1 MQLELVV
8 GDFHLDPAELGAGQA
23 TAGLPRLPGFEAAL
37 RWGRLAHRAADWRAY
52 LAQRAGR
59 PDLATLPP
67 AQVAAAALDLPGEA
81 NPWFA
86 RPVHLAAGMDHLRL
100 HRNGMLA
107 LSPEE
112 LDGLVSGFSTA
123 FRGTGLALRPLF
135 GGLLLTGLAAREA
148 VTRDPA
154 LFLGADMG
162 SAPAS
167 GPQSAELRR
176 VGAEI
181 EMWLHGQ
188 AFNSARE
195 KRGQLS
201 VNALW
206 LWGGGP
212 ESPAASPLRQDSA
225 CLPRVYADDAYVAGL
240 WHASG
245 GETQSVPADLTALRA
260 DPEWRGS
267 QGSALV
273 VLSAAARGLR
283 DAPLPR
289 LDASWL
295 APAMQALRSG
305 QLSRLSVFCG
315 GRQVSVTG
323 LGRWRFWRRARPWWA
338 AYA

>member
-8 GDFHLDPAELGAGQA
+8 GDFHLDPAELAVA
-23 TAGLPRLPGFEAAL
+23 TTTAGLPRLPGFEAAL
-37 RWGRLAHRAADWRAY
+37 QCGRLAHRSADWRAF

-59 PDLATLPP
+59 PELLGLPP
-67 AQVAAAALDLPGEA
+67 AQVAAAALNLPADA

-86 RPVHLAAGMDHLRL
+86 QPVHLAAGMDHLRL
-100 HRNGMLA
+100 HRSGLLS

-123 FRGTGLALRPLF
+123 FQGTGLALRPLF
-135 GGLLLTGLAAREA
+135 GGLLLTGLAARDA

-162 SAPAS
+162 GAPAS

-188 AFNSARE
+188 AFNTVRE

-212 ESPAASPLRQDSA
+212 ERPAAGDLRQLSA

-245 GETQSVPADLTALRA
+245 GETQSVPADLAALLA
-260 DPEWRGS
+260 DPEWQGS
-267 QGSALV
+267 QALV
-273 VLSAAARGLR
+273 VLSAAARSAR
-283 DAPLPR
+283 DAPLQR

-295 APAMQALRSG
+295 LPAMQALRSG
-305 QLSRLSVFCG
+305 QLSRLSVQCG
-315 GRQVSVTG
+315 GLQVSVTG
-323 LGRWRFWRRARPWWA
+323 LSRWRFWRRARPWWA

>member
-8 GDFHLDPAELGAGQA
+8 GDFHLDAAELGPGQA
-23 TAGLPRLPGFEAAL
+23 TASLPRLPGFEAAL
-37 RWGRLAHRAADWRAY
+37 QWGHQTRRGADWRAY

-59 PDLATLPP
+59 PELAALPP

-100 HRNGMLA
+100 HRHGLLW

-112 LDGLVSGFSTA
+112 LDALVSGFAAA
-123 FRGTGLALRPLF
+123 FQGSGLALRPLF
-135 GGLLLTGLAAREA
+135 GGLLLTGLAARDV

-154 LFLGADMG
+154 VFLGADVG

-188 AFNSARE
+188 ALNSARE

-212 ESPAASPLRQDSA
+212 ASMPAGGLRQPLAS
-225 CLPRVYADDAYVAGL
+225 LPRVYADDAYVAGL

-245 GETQSVPADLTALRA
+245 GETQTVPADLMALLGDA
-260 DPEWRGS
+260 EWRDS
-267 QGSALV
+267 QAPALV
-273 VLSAAARGLR
+273 VLSAAARSLR

-289 LDASWL
+289 LDGSWL

-305 QLSRLSVFCG
+305 QLSRLTVFCG
-315 GRQVSVTG
+315 GLQVSVTG
-323 LGRWRFWRRARPWWA
+323 LSRWRVWRRARPWWA